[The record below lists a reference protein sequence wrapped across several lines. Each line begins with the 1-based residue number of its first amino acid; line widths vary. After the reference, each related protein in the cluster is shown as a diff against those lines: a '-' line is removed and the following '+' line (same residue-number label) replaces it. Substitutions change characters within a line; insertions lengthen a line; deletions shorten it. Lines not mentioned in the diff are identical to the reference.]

1 MDEKLKKELQ
11 DWMETPADKR
21 DVKTGARLCRQITH
35 NVILGN
41 NYEKFPK
48 RFASHVEYQLS
59 KFYKVR
65 VKDNSDHELSMAG
78 SSWQRA
84 YTIATTNPAITDGS
98 AYSYQYITES
108 DYLTKLSQA
117 YAGGTY
123 DGCYFILK
131 SDLTID
137 LSTFADIVFTGHLD
151 ALDHTITLTNTN
163 ATDTRKYLFKGL
175 GTGWNSEVLNTKIV
189 GGTLFNADAEITGHV
204 SNCWNDGTRI
214 ADVTPNL
221 SDVK

>member
-1 MDEKLKKELQ
+1 M
-11 DWMETPADKR
+11 
-21 DVKTGARLCRQITH
+21 
-35 NVILGN
+35 
-41 NYEKFPK
+41 
-48 RFASHVEYQLS
+48 
-59 KFYKVR
+59 
-65 VKDNSDHELSMAG
+65 
-78 SSWQRA
+78 
-84 YTIATTNPAITDGS
+84 
-98 AYSYQYITES
+98 
-108 DYLTKLSQA
+108 
-117 YAGGTY
+117 
-123 DGCYFILK
+123 
-131 SDLTID
+131 
-137 LSTFADIVFTGHLD
+137 STFADIVFTGHLD